1 MKFFL
6 TYNIRRIN
14 NLRPFYWL
22 IQQTEGIVFFLFVLL
37 GLSFLPN
44 SSNLFAQFQFQND
57 QDNMIASEEE
67 FGPRL
72 GSSVSQIYRAGIVIQ
87 PGAQITNAEITIPIP
102 MEWPEQKIIKI
113 DEEKTDAALSGKIRY
128 RTVNDGAQEMI
139 LNLGRMRPHRPVEIV
154 LAFELENFEVLPPE
168 RTDVYVIPKQ
178 ARKKIAQYLKE
189 SPKIEC
195 ENKKRLFEKMFRDIT
210 KDKETDWEKVEA
222 IYRFVQDKVRYNE
235 AGRAREALGA
245 YAVTQMKEGEWEGDC
260 KDMCCLFV
268 AICRAGKVPARL
280 VRVPEHCYAEFYLE
294 LKEGVGETITQEQ
307 DNEKP
312 ARRRA
317 PAKMEAK
324 GFWFPCQVAGTYA
337 FGGVPETRVILQ
349 KGDSYPDKDKEDPK
363 SRARKLFLYQCFSG
377 ELENGSPEPKYIWVD
392 EVRGK

>member
-1 MKFFL
+1 MKKTIAFC
-6 TYNIRRIN
+6 
-14 NLRPFYWL
+14 
-22 IQQTEGIVFFLFVLL
+22 LFVLL
-37 GLSFLPN
+37 GSFVLAKP
-44 SSNLFAQFQFQND
+44 SNLFAQFQFQND
-57 QDNMIASEEE
+57 QDNATVSTEA

-72 GSSVSQIYRAGIVIQ
+72 GSSVSQIYRAGIIIQ
-87 PGAQITNAEITIPIP
+87 PGAQMNGVEITMPVP
-102 MEWPEQKIIKI
+102 MDWPEQKIVKI

-128 RTVNDGAQEMI
+128 RTINDGVQEMI

-154 LAFELENFEVLPPE
+154 IAFELENFEVLPPE

-178 ARKKIAQYLKE
+178 APKKIAPYLKE

-195 ENKKRLFEKMFRDIT
+195 ESKKRIFEKMFRDIT

-222 IYRFVQDKVRYNE
+222 IYRFVQDNTRYNE

-245 YAVTQMKEGEWEGDC
+245 YAVTQMKTGEWEGDC

-268 AICRAGKVPARL
+268 AICRAGKIPARL

-294 LKEGVGETITQEQ
+294 LKEGVGEETAVADELSKVKET
-307 DNEKP
+307 
-312 ARRRA
+312 RRRA
-317 PAKMEAK
+317 PAKTESK

-349 KGDSYPDKDKEDPK
+349 KGDSYPDKNKEDPK
-363 SRARKLFLYQCFSG
+363 SRAKKLFLEQCFAG
-377 ELENGSPEPKYIWVD
+377 NLENGSPQPKFRWVD
-392 EVRGK
+392 EVKGK